1 MGRRYHLSKKIAEEQ
16 AGIILQKIIG
26 FPDVKKAQFDDEM
39 AYLDIETTGR
49 EYSDV
54 MSLAVNL
61 FSRLGNG
68 CELSFSR
75 FLNETAGNQ

>member
-16 AGIILQKIIG
+16 AGIILGKIIG
-26 FPDVKKAQFDDEM
+26 FPDVKQAQFDADM

-54 MSLAVNL
+54 MSFAVNL
-61 FSRLGNG
+61 CRRLGNG

-75 FLNETAGNQ
+75 FLN